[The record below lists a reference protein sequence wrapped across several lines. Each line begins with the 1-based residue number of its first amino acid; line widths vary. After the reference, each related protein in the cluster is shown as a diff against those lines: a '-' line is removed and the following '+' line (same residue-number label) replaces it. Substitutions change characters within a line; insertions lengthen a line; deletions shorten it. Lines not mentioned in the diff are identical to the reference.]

1 MEVLTFI
8 EHETI
13 PVVGSRHA
21 GQKALSR
28 KYADVLSKLARAL
41 PAKTWR
47 WGHNTVKFGH
57 YCGVISLGNISIE
70 ILPKIYGKEED
81 PGSSRQALVRMLSKA
96 KRLKIQ
102 RAGSAN
108 IALQKHSLLDV
119 FVLAFCEE
127 LLSMANNFDPL
138 SANKIDPPGA

>member
-1 MEVLTFI
+1 
-8 EHETI
+8 
-13 PVVGSRHA
+13 
-21 GQKALSR
+21 
-28 KYADVLSKLARAL
+28 
-41 PAKTWR
+41 
-47 WGHNTVKFGH
+47 
-57 YCGVISLGNISIE
+57 
-70 ILPKIYGKEED
+70 IYGKEED